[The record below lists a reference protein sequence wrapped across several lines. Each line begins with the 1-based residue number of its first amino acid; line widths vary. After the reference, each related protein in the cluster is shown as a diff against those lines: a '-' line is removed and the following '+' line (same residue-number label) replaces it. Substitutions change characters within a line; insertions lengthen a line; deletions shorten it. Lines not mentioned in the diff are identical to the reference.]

1 MSDWWSKKL
10 AGEKPTTSRQSF
22 THPVTQVPVA
32 AQPSTQA
39 PVTQTPQQQ
48 QQQQPAAQPESFS
61 EALRMG
67 VTNGGEAARRDTMT
81 CPACGGG
88 YVFSRTKATGGTTV
102 GGNAPAPRCYTCG
115 WNGIYHQGDESNWG

>member
-10 AGEKPTTSRQSF
+10 AGEKPTVSRQQF
-22 THPVTQVPVA
+22 THPVTSVPA
-32 AQPSTQA
+32 PAQYSTQA
-39 PVTQTPQQQ
+39 PITQNVQQPQQQ
-48 QQQQPAAQPESFS
+48 QPESFS

-67 VTNGGEAARRDTMT
+67 VTNGGEATRRDTMT

-115 WNGIYHQGDESNWG
+115 WNGIYHQGDEANWS

>member
-10 AGEKPTTSRQSF
+10 AGEKPTNSRQSF
-22 THPVTQVPVA
+22 THPVTHVPVA
-32 AQPSTQA
+32 AQPPTQA
-39 PVTQTPQQQ
+39 PVTQTAQQQ
-48 QQQQPAAQPESFS
+48 QTTAQPESFS

>member
-1 MSDWWSKKL
+1 MSELWSKKL
-10 AGEKPTTSRQSF
+10 AGVKPTDQRQIF
-22 THPVTQVPVA
+22 THPVTQVPV
-32 AQPSTQA
+32 QPTTQA

-48 QQQQPAAQPESFS
+48 QPVAQPESFS
-61 EALRMG
+61 EALKMG

-115 WNGIYHQGDESNWG
+115 WNGIYHQGDEANWG

>member
-1 MSDWWSKKL
+1 MMKMNDWWSKKL
-10 AGEKPTTSRQSF
+10 AGEKPTAPRQQF
-22 THPVTQVPVA
+22 THPVTQVPV
-32 AQPSTQA
+32 QPTTQA
-39 PVTQTPQQQ
+39 PVTQTP
-48 QQQQPAAQPESFS
+48 QQQPAAQPESFS

-115 WNGIYHQGDESNWG
+115 WNGIYHQGDEANWG

>member
-10 AGEKPTTSRQSF
+10 AGEKPTVSRQQF
-22 THPVTQVPVA
+22 THPVTNVPA
-32 AQPSTQA
+32 PAQYP
-39 PVTQTPQQQ
+39 TQTPITQNAQQHQQQ
-48 QQQQPAAQPESFS
+48 QPESFS

-67 VTNGGEAARRDTMT
+67 ITNGGEATRRDTMT

-115 WNGIYHQGDESNWG
+115 WNGIYHQGDEANWS